1 MGDGE
6 DGTPKIGRAAHDD
19 AELEAAE
26 ARAQE
31 LKERFAF
38 ATDDR
43 ERQEALRLA
52 SEATMR
58 VNTMRAA
65 RECPP
70 SIARRAADEA
80 SRALKDA
87 RRMLQ
92 AAEGT
97 QEPAVASPPKP
108 DAAERRVRSPGVV
121 DRQSTASNAT
131 RSPARPAPAPVSTP
145 PPRRAPTPTKPPSS
159 PSATSEQRI
168 RGDRASSSSARDAP
182 IREANANQESTGPGP
197 GPTAHSPD
205 VEHAAAVRVQ
215 RVQRGRAARERVKAL
230 SEARRVAAKE
240 KDREAAFSA
249 GATPKRAKSARG
261 ASAATRVSGAKDDT
275 RTPPRRTTPSASAS
289 SPIITSAPGGQKTK
303 GHAVASASPAFRA
316 AVRASGSFDFSA
328 SPSASRRSVPR
339 SPEAAPGT
347 KPRRGPSSSA
357 ERAANAA
364 ARRLKLRL
372 EADMAAANESALAE
386 SRKES
391 RNRRVMYPG
400 EEKFYERLEN
410 ARAGSAKNRPASA
423 VSSAVSDESRASTPA
438 RAFVATRRDASP
450 KRTPK
455 SATPQAPRSA
465 GGSSR
470 ASRSLRVSF
479 EAARESPPK
488 SRDVSSNADGG
499 SDPAMRR
506 AEEAE
511 RALRAAEA
519 QRAAAEAAVA
529 AARAEAERARR
540 EALLG
545 PIPDDSESEYGTL
558 SPLKSFAS
566 PTRASRA
573 SRSSP
578 FASSAASPSADSAA
592 TRSSPVRS
600 ARSSLT
606 RSFAERSGLGSSLS
620 SSVFADDLDGAPS
633 APATPGA
640 FPEDGENRGPSFD
653 SERRK
658 KPAAPRSAPAKTTFS
673 VFGGPLA
680 TKHFG
685 GNTPPATDSR
695 ALRPPAQKTKDASR
709 ERQAGSSR
717 VGFET
722 STTEKAKAYAEKVRA
737 MAAKRFSR
745 KAAADAEA
753 ARRRADV
760 EAERLVRESREGV
773 SEARAGADRAKTLQ
787 RDALLYSRD
796 MYRRAATAAF
806 RRYYDMKDAFSN
818 ASRATGAFENARFEK
833 ELVDAVKSMPA
844 FRGLHPRYL
853 PRLFAGASLATYR
866 ERDVVVKEGERGDFA
881 FVLVGGEC
889 ATFKRRDS
897 AKGMESLD
905 LDPDPWN
912 PDVYPRKTPYRVAR
926 LDDTGVPVADRNGP
940 KRAPV
945 LKPGWEIEAKLLGA
959 PPGSGPFARRTR
971 TGDLFGLG
979 AVRGA
984 RKGEARCATLVALSE
999 TTALIIPKET
1009 FDDVIDAVQRGEAA
1023 KTAAFLRAAEL
1034 FPESEVTDADLKALA
1049 RALERVAAAPGDRV
1063 VTAGDV
1069 ARGVFFVKE
1078 GRAEVFAKARV
1089 LVDAAGGGG
1098 VVVDAFERDKSARD
1112 ELWDG
1117 SVRDSLR
1124 DSRGSPRGSLRGS
1137 LRLRRGTGTGGGAA
1151 GTPLVE
1157 RVRDVPLGDLVSP
1170 AVFGEECLVP
1180 REKKAKVVG
1189 TSLAPAT
1196 TPSARE
1202 ENEKSFGR
1210 HAFTVVA
1217 ARGVGVTVLRL
1228 APGEL
1233 SKLPA
1238 SVARRIMQLARSTAE
1253 ASAEAREALD
1263 APPAPPPGRAR
1274 DVVASAE
1281 FKKAPPPPAR
1291 VGVVFGSSEKPPPSL
1306 VDREASDGEGEARAS
1321 TVRGTEK
1328 PGPSLDRDRDARR
1341 SSGNLFVRKGLG
1353 GGGGRTRLSG
1363 GTEEA
1368 SRTNYSRSRSPP
1380 ASWSRLETSA
1390 DSTPSPYSRFMR
1402 FDAPD
1407 QSSLDDARFERT
1419 AREVTEAALREAK
1432 SAERKL
1438 RAFRESRRANRKN
1451 KARESSAPGNSDGNS
1466 GGALLSARSTSRAGA
1481 DRARRANS
1489 APVVR
1494 LTKKA
1499 AAIAAKNAPQGGRL
1513 RAGETGETFG
1523 KSRAETAES
1532 FRFRRGASPS
1542 AAAAAFAFDADR
1554 ARGALE
1560 ASSRSRERAAEARA
1574 SLRDSSLGRRPRRED
1589 FDDFEDAWEDA
1600 GRV

>member
-168 RGDRASSSSARDAP
+168 RGDRPSSSSARDAP

-240 KDREAAFSA
+240 KEREAAISA

-289 SPIITSAPGGQKTK
+289 SPVITSATGGQKTK

-316 AVRASGSFDFSA
+316 AVRASGSFDEA
-328 SPSASRRSVPR
+328 SPSHRARRSVPR

-410 ARAGSAKNRPASA
+410 ARAASAKNRPASA
-423 VSSAVSDESRASTPA
+423 VSSANDESRASTPA
-438 RAFVATRRDASP
+438 RRKQETRRDASP
-450 KRTPK
+450 KPTPK

-479 EAARESPPK
+479 EAARESPPETTQ
-488 SRDVSSNADGG
+488 RDVSSNADGG

-578 FASSAASPSADSAA
+578 FTSSAASPSADSAA

-653 SERRK
+653 SGRRK

-695 ALRPPAQKTKDASR
+695 ALRPPAQKTAGTSR

-818 ASRATGAFENARFEK
+818 ASRVAFGAFENARFEK

-926 LDDTGVPVADRNGP
+926 EDDTGVPVADRNGS

-1049 RALERVAAAPGDRV
+1049 RALERVEAAPGDRV

-1098 VVVDAFERDKSARD
+1098 VVDDAFERDKSARD

-1124 DSRGSPRGSLRGS
+1124 ESRDSLRGS

-1196 TPSARE
+1196 TQSARE

-1291 VGVVFGSSEKPPPSL
+1291 VGVVFGSSLKPPPSL
-1306 VDREASDGEGEARAS
+1306 VDREPSDGEGEGRLS
-1321 TVRGTEK
+1321 TIRGTEK
-1328 PGPSLDRDRDARR
+1328 PGPSLDRDRSTRR
-1341 SSGNLFVRKGLG
+1341 SSGNLSLRKGLG
-1353 GGGGRTRLSG
+1353 GGGGRTRESG

-1368 SRTNYSRSRSPP
+1368 SPATYSRSRSP
-1380 ASWSRLETSA
+1380 AAFSSRLETSA

-1402 FDAPD
+1402 FDDPEHV
-1407 QSSLDDARFERT
+1407 SRGDDERFERT

-1438 RAFRESRRANRKN
+1438 RAFRESRRAKSKS

-1466 GGALLSARSTSRAGA
+1466 GGALLSARLTSRAGA

-1499 AAIAAKNAPQGGRL
+1499 AAIAAKNAPQGSRL
-1513 RAGETGETFG
+1513 RAGETSGFG

>member
-1 MGDGE
+1 
-6 DGTPKIGRAAHDD
+6 
-19 AELEAAE
+19 
-26 ARAQE
+26 
-31 LKERFAF
+31 
-38 ATDDR
+38 
-43 ERQEALRLA
+43 
-52 SEATMR
+52 
-58 VNTMRAA
+58 
-65 RECPP
+65 
-70 SIARRAADEA
+70 
-80 SRALKDA
+80 
-87 RRMLQ
+87 
-92 AAEGT
+92 
-97 QEPAVASPPKP
+97 
-108 DAAERRVRSPGVV
+108 
-121 DRQSTASNAT
+121 
-131 RSPARPAPAPVSTP
+131 
-145 PPRRAPTPTKPPSS
+145 
-159 PSATSEQRI
+159 
-168 RGDRASSSSARDAP
+168 
-182 IREANANQESTGPGP
+182 
-197 GPTAHSPD
+197 
-205 VEHAAAVRVQ
+205 
-215 RVQRGRAARERVKAL
+215 
-230 SEARRVAAKE
+230 
-240 KDREAAFSA
+240 
-249 GATPKRAKSARG
+249 
-261 ASAATRVSGAKDDT
+261 
-275 RTPPRRTTPSASAS
+275 
-289 SPIITSAPGGQKTK
+289 
-303 GHAVASASPAFRA
+303 
-316 AVRASGSFDFSA
+316 
-328 SPSASRRSVPR
+328 
-339 SPEAAPGT
+339 
-347 KPRRGPSSSA
+347 
-357 ERAANAA
+357 
-364 ARRLKLRL
+364 
-372 EADMAAANESALAE
+372 
-386 SRKES
+386 
-391 RNRRVMYPG
+391 MYPG
-400 EEKFYERLEN
+400 EKKFYERLEN
-410 ARAGSAKNRPASA
+410 ARAASAKNRPASA
-423 VSSAVSDESRASTPA
+423 IEDPSARDESRASTP
-438 RAFVATRRDASP
+438 TRRDAEKTRREKNASP
-450 KRTPK
+450 PRKETPPR
-455 SATPQAPRSA
+455 TPQAPRSA

-479 EAARESPPK
+479 EEAARESPPK
-488 SRDVSSNADGG
+488 TRDVSSNADGG

-506 AEEAE
+506 AEEAQ

-578 FASSAASPSADSAA
+578 FASSAASPSGSAA

-606 RSFAERSGLGSSLS
+606 RSFMERSGLGSSLS

-640 FPEDGENRGPSFD
+640 FPEDGENRVPSFD
-653 SERRK
+653 ASRK
-658 KPAAPRSAPAKTTFS
+658 GPAAPQSAPAKTTFS

-680 TKHFG
+680 TKRAG
-685 GNTPPATDSR
+685 DSPPSRRNTPPATDSR
-695 ALRPPAQKTKDASR
+695 ALRPPAQKTASR
-709 ERQAGSSR
+709 SPGSSR
-717 VGFET
+717 KGPET
-722 STTEKAKAYAEKVRA
+722 STTEKAKAYAERVRA
-737 MAAKRFSR
+737 MAAKRSAR

-806 RRYYDMKDAFSN
+806 RRYYDMKDRSN
-818 ASRATGAFENARFEK
+818 ASRANGAFENARFEK

-897 AKGMESLD
+897 AKGMESLEP
-905 LDPDPWN
+905 DPDPWN
-912 PDVYPRKTPYRVAR
+912 PDARPRKTPYRVAR
-926 LDDTGVPVADRNGP
+926 EDDTGVPVADRNGP

-984 RKGEARCATLVALSE
+984 RRGEARCATLVALSE

-1049 RALERVAAAPGDRV
+1049 RALERVEAAPGDRV

-1098 VVVDAFERDKSARD
+1098 VVDDAFERDKSARD

-1124 DSRGSPRGSLRGS
+1124 DSRGSLRGS

-1189 TSLAPAT
+1189 TNAPAT
-1196 TPSARE
+1196 TPSAP

-1233 SKLPA
+1233 ARLPA

-1291 VGVVFGSSEKPPPSL
+1291 VGVVFGSSAKPPPSL
-1306 VDREASDGEGEARAS
+1306 VDPGGDGEGEGRAS
-1321 TVRGTEK
+1321 TAWNRS
-1328 PGPSLDRDRDARR
+1328 GPRDRDEGPSARR
-1341 SSGNLFVRKGLG
+1341 RGPFSLQKGLG
-1353 GGGGRTRLSG
+1353 GGGGRTRESDGRG
-1363 GTEEA
+1363 GA
-1368 SRTNYSRSRSPP
+1368 SPASYGRDSRSPP
-1380 ASWSRLETSA
+1380 AFSSSLDTSA
-1390 DSTPSPYSRFMR
+1390 NSTPSPYSRFMR
-1402 FDAPD
+1402 LDAPD
-1407 QSSLDDARFERT
+1407 HVSLDDERFERT

-1438 RAFRESRRANRKN
+1438 RAFRESRRAKTFKN
-1451 KARESSAPGNSDGNS
+1451 QARGDAPESLGGG
-1466 GGALLSARSTSRAGA
+1466 GGAPARFASRAGA

-1499 AAIAAKNAPQGGRL
+1499 AAIAAKNAPISISGARPRL
-1513 RAGETGETFG
+1513 AAGVVEN
-1523 KSRAETAES
+1523 
-1532 FRFRRGASPS
+1532 RFRRGASPS

-1574 SLRDSSLGRRPRRED
+1574 SLRDASLGRRPRRED